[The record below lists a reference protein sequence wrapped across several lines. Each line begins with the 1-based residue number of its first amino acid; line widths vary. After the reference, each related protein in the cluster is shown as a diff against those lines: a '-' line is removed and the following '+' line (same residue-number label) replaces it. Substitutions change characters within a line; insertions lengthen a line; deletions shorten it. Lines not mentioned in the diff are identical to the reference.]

1 MSKASILAGFKTDFQ
16 AGISTIKNT
25 TIDDT
30 GFLALPQGTT
40 AQRVGIATTQG
51 MIRYNT
57 TTNKV
62 EGYYEPGSNWKP
74 IGGGAAGGGSDEVFV
89 ENTMT
94 VSTDYELT
102 AGKSASSVGPIT
114 INSGIT
120 VTIPSGQNWIVLQ
133 RITNGSNRKWRW
145 NTYWDQF
152 LNYSTD

>member
-16 AGISTIKNT
+16 AGISTVKNT

-40 AQRVGIATTQG
+40 AQRVGIASTQG

-74 IGGGAAGGGSDEVFV
+74 IGGGAVSY
-89 ENTMT
+89 THLTLPTTLT
-94 VSTDYELT
+94 V
-102 AGKSASSVGPIT
+102 
-114 INSGIT
+114 
-120 VTIPSGQNWIVLQ
+120 
-133 RITNGSNRKWRW
+133 
-145 NTYWDQF
+145 
-152 LNYSTD
+152 

>member
-16 AGISTIKNT
+16 AGISTVKNT

-94 VSTDYELT
+94 VSVDYELT

-120 VTIPSGQNWIVLQ
+120 VTIPSGQNWIVL
-133 RITNGSNRKWRW
+133 
-145 NTYWDQF
+145 
-152 LNYSTD
+152 